1 MRLLRTQEYRLVEA
15 NDIPTPFPEYAI
27 LSHTW
32 ISPKDEITYQ
42 DFKQRKSDIENDIFK
57 QKGWAKLRRYCDRAA
72 RDGWEWAW
80 MDTCCIDK
88 TNPADTQEAINAMF
102 RWYQNAGTCYA
113 YLDDVDVD
121 KVVDCPKFDLDDIAG
136 RDNVAD
142 PASFP
147 HLALKTFLI
156 KAKWFTRGW
165 TLQELLAPPYLVF
178 VDQAWRRIG
187 TRESWAD
194 EIKQASR
201 IEARHLTNFSPTDFI
216 SCSIAMRFSWASSR
230 FTTVEEDETYS
241 LLGLFGISLPLIYG
255 EGRWRAFNRLQREL
269 ITVYNDDSIFAWK
282 FEKQKNMRSAESQEK
297 ANEHGKGILAPS
309 IREYWDASNIEAFG
323 LYDNSFS
330 MTNKGL
336 EIKAKR
342 WRRKD
347 DPMACLIRLSC
358 GPGAEN
364 HLGSNRLVIPLR
376 HVNDTYDRI
385 KLDEI
390 HDMSTIGLDDWEEE
404 SSQEPT
410 VIRASN
416 YSNIATSSS
425 IFALDYPEQI
435 KVGKSYCVDFG
446 PSQNT
451 QVQLLDD
458 SGSRQGLMKDEVMLG
473 PSRLVFVNVELQS
486 DTSNS
491 QLDII
496 INLSDRSFPSV
507 GIMSRRKEPWERLGD
522 PVPVS
527 KSKDTY
533 EHLAEYLHH
542 KIEDDPAYPV
552 VAVDES
558 EEAVVGVCLLPR
570 PRKQRAFQRPVDK
583 ASSATSREYLLKI
596 TVQQNGV
603 NEQRAPEHVTKRRRL
618 GD

>member
-1 MRLLRTQEYRLVEA
+1 MRLLRTQEYHLVEA
-15 NDIPTPFPEYAI
+15 NDLPTPFPEYAI

-32 ISPKDEITYQ
+32 ISPKDEINYQ

-102 RWYQNAGTCYA
+102 RWYQNAGICYA

-121 KVVDCPKFDLDDIAG
+121 KVVDCPNFDLDDIAG

-142 PASFP
+142 PTSFP
-147 HLALKTFLI
+147 HLALKAFLI

-216 SCSIAMRFSWASSR
+216 SCSIAMRFSWASR
-230 FTTVEEDETYS
+230 RLTTVEEDETYS

-282 FEKQKNMRSAESQEK
+282 FEQSRNMRAVESQEK
-297 ANEHGKGILAPS
+297 ANEHGRGILAPS
-309 IREYWDASNIEAFG
+309 IREYWDASNIEALG
-323 LYDNSFS
+323 LYGNSFA
-330 MTNKGL
+330 MTNQGL

-342 WRRKD
+342 WTHKD
-347 DPMACLIRLSC
+347 DPTACLIRLNC

-364 HLGSNRLVIPLR
+364 QLGSNRLAIRLKR
-376 HVNDTYDRI
+376 VNDSYDRI

-390 HDMSTIGLDDWEEE
+390 HDMSTIRLADWEEE

-416 YSNIATSSS
+416 YSNVAISSS
-425 IFALDYPEQI
+425 IFALKYPEQI
-435 KVGKSYCVDFG
+435 KIGKKYFVDFDSSHG
-446 PSQNT
+446 TPMR
-451 QVQLLDD
+451 LLDD
-458 SGSRQGLMKDEVMLG
+458 SDPTKGLTKDELMMG
-473 PSRLVFVNVELQS
+473 PSRLVFINIELQS
-486 DTSNS
+486 EAPTSK
-491 QLDII
+491 LDVI
-496 INLSDRSFPSV
+496 INLSDKSFPSV
-507 GIMSRRKEPWERLGD
+507 GIYSRGQEPRERLGD
-522 PVPVS
+522 PLDES
-527 KSKDTY
+527 MYTY
-533 EHLAEYLHH
+533 EHLADYLHY
-542 KIEDDPAYPV
+542 KVASEPAYQA
-552 VAVDES
+552 VAVDER
-558 EEAVVGVCLLPR
+558 EGAVVSVCLLPR
-570 PRKQRAFQRPVDK
+570 PRQRRTFQRPADK
-583 ASSATSREYLLKI
+583 TNSATSREYVLKI
-596 TVQQNGV
+596 TVQHNGD
-603 NEQRAPEHVTKRRRL
+603 NDEHVLERLNKKRRL
-618 GD
+618 DH